1 MGLQAEHKCPIC
13 GKTFIT
19 DAELKR
25 HIEDQAKAEEE
36 SRKGTGK
43 SPRDVKGETGKFT
56 RDINA
61 EIENYKLKLQNLAAL
76 YADGK
81 ISEESYLVSVK
92 TIEEKLEDLN
102 KTKKSLAKFASLYE
116 DGKISEQSYLIS
128 TKPIKEKLE
137 GLETKDQN
145 TGLPSSAVASYRR
158 FQYES
163 SYNDT
168 PRTHYGEGPSALWYL
183 APLLF
188 GLIGGLIGYVAVKDR
203 DQDMADGIL
212 VVGIVI
218 TVIGAIVA
226 WAYWSWWMSVISSW
240 Y

>member
-1 MGLQAEHKCPIC
+1 M
-13 GKTFIT
+13 
-19 DAELKR
+19 
-25 HIEDQAKAEEE
+25 
-36 SRKGTGK
+36 
-43 SPRDVKGETGKFT
+43 
-56 RDINA
+56 
-61 EIENYKLKLQNLAAL
+61 AAL

-102 KTKKSLAKFASLYE
+102 KTKESLAKFASLYE

-128 TKPIKEKLE
+128 TNPIKEKLE
-137 GLETKDQN
+137 GLGTKDQN

-163 SYNDT
+163 SYSDT
-168 PRTHYGEGPSALWYL
+168 PRTYYGEGPSALWYL

-226 WAYWSWWMSVISSW
+226 WAYWSLWMSVISSW